1 MTSKTEGGATMIA
14 TQRAKQDVIVNEG
27 TMRVSLGPRGELV
40 LSSPTGGER
49 GLDVKAMISL
59 DEILAWLPEMT
70 AQARKSAAAK
80 ARQELTESLRQEG
93 HIVTTSP
100 RVKISPR
107 SGA

>member
-1 MTSKTEGGATMIA
+1 MTSKTEKGATMTA
-14 TQRAKQDVIVNEG
+14 HQRAKRDVLVNEG
-27 TMRVSLGPRGELV
+27 PMHVSLGTRGELV
-40 LSSPTGGER
+40 LSTPTGGER
-49 GLDVKAMISL
+49 GLDVKATISL

-93 HIVTTSP
+93 YIVTTSP
-100 RVKISPR
+100 RVKISPI